1 LTVAGARQTPLETAG
16 IAIPRRLPDF
26 TSCFQIGVIVISG
39 GIACYAGA
47 MEHDPVLF
55 ALHYGVGCAKICV
68 QSMILSKVRAAP
80 ALMDTAIALAT
91 ISAALYGWL
100 SNSGMD
106 GAATLVLMTATVLS
120 VADFL
125 RLAVF
130 ATWDFETARRTKA
143 FGIRRQED
151 LATRSRNEG
160 FYVNGSNLDETKAQW
175 IKFEKEEPV
184 FLQKMYS

>member
-1 LTVAGARQTPLETAG
+1 M
-16 IAIPRRLPDF
+16 
-26 TSCFQIGVIVISG
+26 SG

-55 ALHYGVGCAKICV
+55 TLHYGLGSAKVCV

-80 ALMDTAIALAT
+80 TLMETAIALAT
-91 ISAALYGWL
+91 ISAFLYGYL
-100 SNSGMD
+100 SHSGME
-106 GAATLVLMTATVLS
+106 GAATLVLMTATILS
-120 VADFL
+120 LADFL

-151 LATRSRNEG
+151 FRTRSRNEG
-160 FYVNGSNLDETKAQW
+160 FYVNGPNLEETKAQW
-175 IKFEKEEPV
+175 IKFKREEPG
-184 FLQKMYS
+184 LLKKMYT

>member
-26 TSCFQIGVIVISG
+26 TSCFQIGLIIISG

-47 MEHDPVLF
+47 MHHDPVLF
-55 ALHYGVGCAKICV
+55 ALQYGVVCAKICV
-68 QSMILSKVRAAP
+68 QSMIPSKVRAGP
-80 ALMDTAIALAT
+80 ALMDTAVALAT
-91 ISAALYGWL
+91 IPAALYGWI
-100 SNSGMD
+100 SQFGMD
-106 GAATLVLMTATVLS
+106 GAATLVLMTTTVLS

-130 ATWDFETARRTKA
+130 ATWDFGNARRTKA

-184 FLQKMYS
+184 LLQKMYS

>member
-1 LTVAGARQTPLETAG
+1 M
-16 IAIPRRLPDF
+16 
-26 TSCFQIGVIVISG
+26 SG
-39 GIACYAGA
+39 GLACYAGA

-100 SNSGMD
+100 SQFEMD
-106 GAATLVLMTATVLS
+106 GAATLVLMTTTVLS
-120 VADFL
+120 VVDIF

-160 FYVNGSNLDETKAQW
+160 FYVSGCNLDETKVQW
-175 IKFEKEEPV
+175 IKFEREEPGL
-184 FLQKMYS
+184 LQRMYL